1 MPPMMIVTPPGS
13 PRPDDGALG
22 GAFLLFLVIIG
33 SMALAL
39 AMDAFGITPPPGFV
53 PR

>member
-1 MPPMMIVTPPGS
+1 MPPMMIVMPPNS
-13 PRPDDGALG
+13 PRPDDYALG
-22 GAFLLFLVIIG
+22 GTFVLFLVILG

-39 AMDAFGITPPPGFV
+39 AADSFGLTPPAGFV